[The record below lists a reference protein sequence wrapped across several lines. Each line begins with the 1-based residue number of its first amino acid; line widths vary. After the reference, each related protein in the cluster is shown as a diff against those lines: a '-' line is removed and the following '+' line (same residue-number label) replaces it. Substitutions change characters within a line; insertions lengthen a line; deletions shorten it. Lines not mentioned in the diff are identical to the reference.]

1 MKHEYGAMVERY
13 REGKIGVLRGKDL
26 FTKDVPWFGLGGKEY
41 THWTGEQSA
50 TRACENENI

>member
-26 FTKDVPWFGLGGKEY
+26 FTKDVRWVGLGGK
-41 THWTGEQSA
+41 A
-50 TRACENENI
+50 